1 MRVNYLVG
9 QTERLLITQ
18 QGPKRE
24 ITVAVSFL
32 SRTASHPHAK
42 PNSKRT
48 HSPSQGLA
56 NYNLPAKSGPPAGFC
71 RVQELRMVVTFL
83 NGRNKQIF
91 C

>member
-48 HSPSQGLA
+48 AQARGWQTTTCQLNLGP
-56 NYNLPAKSGPPAGFC
+56 LPAFVESKS
-71 RVQELRMVVTFL
+71 
-83 NGRNKQIF
+83 
-91 C
+91 